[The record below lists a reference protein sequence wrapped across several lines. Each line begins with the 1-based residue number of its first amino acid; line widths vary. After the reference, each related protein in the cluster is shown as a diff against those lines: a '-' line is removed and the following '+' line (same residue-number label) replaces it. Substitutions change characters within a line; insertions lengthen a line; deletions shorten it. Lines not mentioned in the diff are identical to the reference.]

1 MISSQDS
8 SNTITL
14 KERMAAF
21 QVKMEAAKKE
31 ITPQLLEFF
40 VTLGM
45 EGERSSVVLGAERIN
60 VALEILIKSSLQ
72 PSSNKTDTLFTS
84 EGALAS
90 FSRKIEMAYRLGLID
105 LPFKQAL
112 DLVRKLRNDFAH
124 AIKVESLQQDS
135 HADRVKALSKLV
147 IKGNEKAIEGFALA
161 YKKAA
166 QEVQAQVPPEQVRAY
181 LSCVML
187 LLLKLELTRHFVQRP
202 DVLLPA
208 KINYKDD

>member
-1 MISSQDS
+1 MISPQEAAK
-8 SNTITL
+8 TKAL
-14 KERMAAF
+14 KERLAAF
-21 QVKMEAAKKE
+21 QETTEAAKKE
-31 ITPQLLEFF
+31 IMPELLEFF

-45 EGERSSVVLGAERIN
+45 EGDEA
-60 VALEILIKSSLQ
+60 LIKSSLQ
-72 PSSNKTDTLFTS
+72 PSLNKTDALFTS
-84 EGALAS
+84 DGALAS
-90 FSRKIEMAYRLGLID
+90 FSRKIEMAHRLGLID

-147 IKGNEKAIEGFALA
+147 IKGNEKAIEGFTLA
-161 YKKAA
+161 YQKAA
-166 QEVQAQVPPEQVRAY
+166 QEAQVQEPPEQVRAY

-187 LLLKLELTRHFVQRP
+187 LLLKLELTRHHAQRP

-208 KINYKDD
+208 KINHKE

>member
-1 MISSQDS
+1 MIPPEETSK
-8 SNTITL
+8 TKAL
-14 KERMAAF
+14 KMRLAAF
-21 QVKMEAAKKE
+21 QATTEAAKRE

-60 VALEILIKSSLQ
+60 VALEALIKSSLQ
-72 PSSNKTDTLFTS
+72 PSLKTKDILFTPD
-84 EGALAS
+84 GILGT
-90 FSRKIEMAYRLGLID
+90 FSSKIEVAHRLGLMD

-124 AIKVESLQQDS
+124 AIKVESLQQGS

-147 IKGNEKAIEGFALA
+147 RSGNEKVIEGFALA
-161 YKKAA
+161 IQKAA
-166 QEVQAQVPPEQVRAY
+166 QEAQVQVPPEQLRAY
-181 LSCVML
+181 LGCVML
-187 LLLKLELTRHFVQRP
+187 LLLKLELTRHHAERP

-208 KINYKDD
+208 KINYKE

>member
-1 MISSQDS
+1 MISPQDS
-8 SNTITL
+8 SKTKAL

-21 QVKMEAAKKE
+21 QTKMEAAKKE

-72 PSSNKTDTLFTS
+72 PSSNKTDALFTS

-147 IKGNEKAIEGFALA
+147 IKGNEKTIEGFALA
-161 YKKAA
+161 YKEAA
-166 QEVQAQVPPEQVRAY
+166 QEVQVQVPPEQVRAY

-202 DVLLPA
+202 DVLLQA
-208 KINYKDD
+208 KINYQD

>member
-1 MISSQDS
+1 MATASDS
-8 SNTITL
+8 AKTKAL

-21 QVKMEAAKKE
+21 QTKMEAAKKE

-40 VTLGM
+40 VTLGI

-60 VALEILIKSSLQ
+60 VALEVLIKNSLQ
-72 PSSNKTDTLFTS
+72 PSLNNTDTLFTS

-147 IKGNEKAIEGFALA
+147 IKGNEETIEGFALA
-161 YKKAA
+161 YQKAA
-166 QEVQAQVPPEQVRAY
+166 QEAKVKVPPEQVRAY

-208 KINYKDD
+208 KINYQD

>member
-1 MISSQDS
+1 MISPQEAAK
-8 SNTITL
+8 TKAL
-14 KERMAAF
+14 KERLAAF
-21 QVKMEAAKKE
+21 QETTEAAKKE
-31 ITPQLLEFF
+31 IMPELLEFF

-60 VALEILIKSSLQ
+60 VALEALIKSSLQ
-72 PSSNKTDTLFTS
+72 PSLNKTDALFTS
-84 EGALAS
+84 DGALAS
-90 FSRKIEMAYRLGLID
+90 FSRKIEMACRLGLID

-147 IKGNEKAIEGFALA
+147 IKGNEKAIEGFTLA
-161 YKKAA
+161 YQKAA
-166 QEVQAQVPPEQVRAY
+166 QEAQVQEPPEQVRAY

-187 LLLKLELTRHFVQRP
+187 LLLKLELTRHHAQRP
-202 DVLLPA
+202 GVLLPA
-208 KINYKDD
+208 KINYKE

>member
-1 MISSQDS
+1 
-8 SNTITL
+8 
-14 KERMAAF
+14 MAAF
-21 QVKMEAAKKE
+21 QTKMEAAKKE

-60 VALEILIKSSLQ
+60 VALEVLVKGSLH

-90 FSRKIEMAYRLGLID
+90 FSKKIEMAYRLGLID

-124 AIKVESLQQDS
+124 AIKVESLQQAS

-147 IKGNEKAIEGFALA
+147 IKGNENTIEGFALA
-161 YKKAA
+161 YKEAA
-166 QEVQAQVPPEQVRAY
+166 QEVQVQVPPEEVRTY

-187 LLLKLELTRHFVQRP
+187 LLLKLEITRHFVQRP

-208 KINYKDD
+208 KINYQD